1 MKTSGV
7 RNYGVGEV
15 FSPGEPAK
23 ASSIILY
30 EKQSVQFFAVLSGV
44 FIWRATWG
52 LAHLWFGDGYGSTI
66 GSCVYGVVVCVCS
79 RSVPWARALLASS
92 PTTLRDKLLQQLLF
106 VIVVSGTSQI
116 WRGSWLIIDTFL
128 SFNDG
133 PMLALSLGIGVF
145 CSSVINL
152 TALKQLLCNDTVAL
166 VGG

>member
-1 MKTSGV
+1 MKNSDV
-7 RNYGVGEV
+7 RKYGVGEEFEQGV
-15 FSPGEPAK
+15 PK
-23 ASSIILY
+23 DVSSGILY
-30 EKQSVQFFAVLSGV
+30 EKQVVQFFAVLSGV

-52 LAHLWFGDGYGSTI
+52 LTQLWFGDGYGSTI

-79 RSVPWARALLASS
+79 RSVPWARNLLATS
-92 PTTLRDKLLQQLLF
+92 PTTLGEKLLQQFLF

-128 SFNDG
+128 SFTDG
-133 PMLALSLGIGVF
+133 PMLILSLCIGIF

-152 TALKQLLCNDTVAL
+152 TTLKQLLCDDTVAL